1 LNGRG
6 LVVEAIIAGA
16 SGYILK
22 TASTQEIIA
31 AVLATAD
38 GQAVLSP
45 RIAGKLLRRI
55 RDVEH
60 NIVGPRPTAAS
71 AIHASLTDREL
82 EIFKHLASGDSNQQ
96 IASDL
101 SLSTNTIANHI
112 TSILA
117 KLHLQNRIQAA
128 VHSVRAGIS

>member
-1 LNGRG
+1 MA
-6 LVVEAIIAGA
+6 EALLSCDHRRRQRLHPEDRLDPGDHRRRARHRRR
-16 SGYILK
+16 SGGPLP
-22 TASTQEIIA
+22 
-31 AVLATAD
+31 
-38 GQAVLSP
+38 P

-82 EIFKHLASGDSNQQ
+82 EIFKHVASGDSNQQ